1 MKKFPQIIHYCWF
14 GPNPKPDSIKK
25 YIENWRIVLPDY
37 EIVEWNESNFDINIC
52 EYTKQAY
59 ENKKFAFVSDYA
71 RLFALYHHGGI
82 YLDTDVELC
91 SDPKHLTQNFDVIFG
106 FEESN
111 FVATSTM
118 FAKPKSDF
126 IKEFMLSYH
135 ERQFSL
141 PGGKLDL
148 TTNVANLTNRLLEIG
163 LARNNKKQVLT
174 TSKEVINILPQEYL
188 SPFDYI
194 NLIDNRTS
202 HTITVHHY
210 GNSWGSRTDSIKKG
224 IKNFLIKIFGEN
236 VIKKLRI

>member
-1 MKKFPQIIHYCWF
+1 MKKFPKIIHYCWF
-14 GPNPKPDSIKK
+14 GANSKPDSVKK
-25 YIENWRIVLPDY
+25 YIESWRIVLPDY
-37 EIVEWNESNFDINIC
+37 EIIEWNESNFDINIC

-82 YLDTDVELC
+82 YLDTDVEIC
-91 SDPKHLTQNFDVIFG
+91 NEPNHLIQNFDVIFG
-106 FEESN
+106 FEELN
-111 FVATSTM
+111 FVATSTIL
-118 FAKPKSDF
+118 AQPKSDF
-126 IKEFMLSYH
+126 IEQFMLSYH
-135 ERQFSL
+135 ERQFIS

-148 TTNVANLTNRLLEIG
+148 TTNVENLTNRLLAIG
-163 LARNNKKQVLT
+163 LERNNKKQVLT
-174 TSKEVINILPQEYL
+174 TSKEVINVLPQEYL

-210 GNSWGSRTDSIKKG
+210 GNSWGSRTDSIKKV
-224 IKNFLIKIFGEN
+224 IKNILIKFFGKN